1 MHLPAFASAFAMG
14 RFRDGGAPSGDV
26 FTSRRLAAAV
36 RESEDLRRSV
46 EEERRRAE
54 GLQEQVWE
62 LQGLLQQ
69 SQSNYDA
76 LVREQWGLFSL
87 LL

>member
-1 MHLPAFASAFAMG
+1 MV
-14 RFRDGGAPSGDV
+14 RFRDGGALSGDV

-36 RESEDLRRSV
+36 RESEELRRSC

-76 LVREQWGLFSL
+76 LVREQWGLFSAAL
-87 LL
+87 TRGANHRWRH